1 MDTIYNIVDLTDNDL
16 KQLMKKY
23 REKQDRYDLLM
34 NEATERNNLVINRIY
49 QEQVKRQINKHIEM
63 FKKARMDVSKD

>member
-1 MDTIYNIVDLTDNDL
+1 MNTIYNISDLTDNDL

-34 NEATERNNLVINRIY
+34 NEATERNNLIINRIY
-49 QEQVKRQINKHIEM
+49 QEQVKRQINKHIEA
-63 FKKARMDVSKD
+63 FKKARMDTSKD

>member
-1 MDTIYNIVDLTDNDL
+1 MNTIYNISDLTDNDL

-34 NEATERNNLVINRIY
+34 NEATERNNLIINRIY

-63 FKKARMDVSKD
+63 FKKPRMDTLKD